1 MPSNGKMPD
10 LNEAEL
16 LALQEEINREIEK
29 EVAKMSPEEQEMFF
43 TVMGNIEELAEKD
56 PATLERFISGQM
68 TKEEEEAF
76 VNAMVPAEA
85 TPQKEEVAAPVTIPV
100 VKEEKPVE
108 KPKVSTKKQESAREL
123 VDSIIKDTEAF
134 LAKVETVPD
143 ASLKIR
149 TWGQKR
155 KIHNWKAG
163 FTWETVRDEMNNL
176 LKKLHQVKD
185 GISTNKLVYIDEIA
199 KNESLLNNLAKVKA
213 VLDQHM
219 PQVRIS
225 PFETKSLDKKARAAI
240 QAILN
245 IEIEAIH
252 VLGIPKELDA
262 IFAKIEPELTTL
274 KTREEAAIK
283 EAEKQ
288 AQQPRGRASLQTAGK
303 EPQQA
308 RVPSYGTEDMYQRGG
323 GYGGYS
329 PSYRSAPSSY
339 GAPYESYGSPSKTSP
354 ASGGGR
360 SSRGGGMARGA
371 GDEKLEPAEKK
382 HKKDHGHDHDHD
394 HKGGKAKPAKESKE
408 QGKKPEAISKFDRN
422 ARQLNKIADLL
433 DETIS
438 MIESTEYLPNLRK
451 HLINEG
457 QPVDDR
463 FAKTTMPGIHQS
475 IILVTDA
482 VKTFA
487 DRIKD
492 EKDKDRYKKELKDL
506 YKSYKKKLDAVA
518 DEAKAIRNLA
528 IKTTPEKRAAYL
540 EGPSSINDLEK
551 AIEELDKAI
560 EKI

>member
-1 MPSNGKMPD
+1 MPSNGQMPD
-10 LNEAEL
+10 LSEAEL
-16 LALQEEINREIEK
+16 LALQEEINKEIEK

-85 TPQKEEVAAPVTIPV
+85 NPQKEEVAEPVAAPVAQ
-100 VKEEKPVE
+100 EEKPVE
-108 KPKVSTKKQESAREL
+108 KPKVSTKKQENAREL
-123 VDSIIKDTEAF
+123 VDSIIKETEAF

-143 ASLKIR
+143 ASLKVR

-155 KIHNWKAG
+155 KIHNWKTG
-163 FTWETVRDEMNNL
+163 FTWETVRDEMNSL
-176 LKKLHQVKD
+176 LKKLHQAKD
-185 GISTNKLVYIDEIA
+185 GIPTNKLAYIDEIA
-199 KNESLLNNLAKVKA
+199 KNESLLNNLSKVKA
-213 VLDQHM
+213 VFDQQM

-240 QAILN
+240 QAILS

-252 VLGIPKELDA
+252 ILDIPKELDA
-262 IFAKIEPELTTL
+262 IFAKAEPELKTL
-274 KTREEAAIK
+274 KAREEAAAK

-288 AQQPRGRASLQTAGK
+288 AQQPRGRTSLQTVGK
-303 EPQQA
+303 EPQQE
-308 RVPSYGTEDMYQRGG
+308 RVPSYGTEDAYQRGG

-339 GAPYESYGSPSKTSP
+339 GSPYESYGSPSRTSP
-354 ASGGGR
+354 ASGGGK
-360 SSRGGGMARGA
+360 SSRGGGRMPREA
-371 GDEKLEPAEKK
+371 GDEKLEPAVKK
-382 HKKDHGHDHDHD
+382 HKKDHDHDHD
-394 HKGGKAKPAKESKE
+394 HKAGKKAGAAKPAKDAD
-408 QGKKPEAISKFDRN
+408 KKPEAISKFDRN

-457 QPVDDR
+457 QPVDAR
-463 FAKTTMPGIHQS
+463 FAQTTMPGIHQS
-475 IILVTDA
+475 VVLVTEA
-482 VKTFA
+482 VKTFS

-492 EKDKDRYKKELKDL
+492 EKDKDRYKTELKDL

-528 IKTTPEKRAAYL
+528 IKTTPEKQAAYL
-540 EGPSSINDLEK
+540 ESPSSINELEK
-551 AIEELDKAI
+551 AIEELNKAI
-560 EKI
+560 EKV